1 MKMVCKLIA
10 GCAALV
16 LCMSSGTYF
25 NVEASSIYGDVN
37 NNGVVDISDVS
48 ALNLYLSGARSAS
61 SINMRYADVDQN
73 TVIDVNDIK
82 TLRAYINHN
91 ISSLPFGDS
100 GNMHPEC
107 TDYTVPSDRSIQYIK
122 YDCATTNTTDYS
134 LNRISTVSLMSG
146 NIDDREIDSSGDAT
160 SIVYLE
166 YTKSNGGRY
175 RGTGFIVDDHVI
187 ATCAHCLYD
196 GSAFNTDYAI
206 KIYAAD
212 GTTLLNTL
220 TAKEIHIPASY
231 MTNTGSGQNRY
242 DYGLI
247 YVSQNLSQYGKIS
260 LGVATNYF
268 TNTSSNVSISGFPTT
283 VNNSSAGITRYTGNG
298 IVKNTSDNYFLDTEA
313 YGSGGD
319 SGGPMYIE
327 YTLENATFRSAI
339 GIYKGHYDTLPRYS
353 TGVRITTPIL
363 RFYMNNSHI
372 G

>member
-48 ALNLYLSGARSAS
+48 ALNLYLSGSRSAS

-73 TVIDVNDIK
+73 TVI
-82 TLRAYINHN
+82 
-91 ISSLPFGDS
+91 
-100 GNMHPEC
+100 
-107 TDYTVPSDRSIQYIK
+107 
-122 YDCATTNTTDYS
+122 
-134 LNRISTVSLMSG
+134 
-146 NIDDREIDSSGDAT
+146 
-160 SIVYLE
+160 
-166 YTKSNGGRY
+166 
-175 RGTGFIVDDHVI
+175 
-187 ATCAHCLYD
+187 
-196 GSAFNTDYAI
+196 
-206 KIYAAD
+206 
-212 GTTLLNTL
+212 
-220 TAKEIHIPASY
+220 
-231 MTNTGSGQNRY
+231 
-242 DYGLI
+242 
-247 YVSQNLSQYGKIS
+247 
-260 LGVATNYF
+260 
-268 TNTSSNVSISGFPTT
+268 
-283 VNNSSAGITRYTGNG
+283 NSSAGITRYTGNG

-327 YTLENATFRSAI
+327 YTLENSTFRSAI